1 MAYLF
6 SLILLVIVAGLVVG
20 LLLQRRR
27 MLDLEDEAEAR
38 TREREA
44 VVRFLDEFGS
54 RLTHRIDLGEVLELI
69 VQFCREV
76 THADAGA
83 LFLRE
88 ADDREVLRA
97 RVVQGLFPPLHSTIS
112 EKMLS
117 RHKFIA
123 ELVKKETIRI
133 GEGIIGEVAVK
144 GESLLLP
151 DAKADPRLQAV
162 TSGPLRLDGMI
173 LAPLVVRGTVEGV
186 LVLVNKRDEDDPGA
200 TFTPQERDLVRALGD
215 QAAVTLDI
223 VRLNEELAEK
233 QRLEQELAVARDV
246 QQLLLPREMPNLP
259 EVAIAG
265 ISQPALEVGG
275 DYFDF
280 IEVDADHLGIVVADV
295 AGKGIP
301 GALVMAT
308 MRAALRAHA
317 PGKLSPREVLIA
329 VNAVLVRDTKDSTF
343 VSATYGILNRRT
355 GVLLFARAGHEP
367 TVCIATD
374 EPRVEMLD
382 PDGMVLGM
390 IEGEFFDR
398 IVDSEVDLTTAGA
411 VLLYTDGVSEAM
423 NGSGEEYGLDRFSE
437 VLKGCRGAVPG
448 AMIDTILDDIR
459 SFTAGIAQH
468 DDITLVVL
476 RWNASVRVNSTLPE
490 GQMAQ
495 PTFA

>member
-1 MAYLF
+1 MGYLIAF
-6 SLILLVIVAGLVVG
+6 ILLVVAGGLGVG
-20 LLLQRRR
+20 LFLQRRR

-38 TREREA
+38 SREREA

-88 ADDREVLRA
+88 PDDRNLLRA
-97 RVVQGLFPPLHSTIS
+97 RVVQGLFPPLHGTIS

-123 ELVKKETIRI
+123 ELVKKETTRI

-144 GESLLLP
+144 GESILVP
-151 DAKADPRLQAV
+151 DAKADPRLV
-162 TSGPLRLDGMI
+162 NVVSGPLPLEGMI
-173 LAPLVVRGTVEGV
+173 LAPLVVRGNVEGV
-186 LVLVNKRDEDDPGA
+186 LVLVNKRDEDEPGA

-246 QQLLLPREMPNLP
+246 QQLLLPREMPTLP

-317 PGKLSPREVLIA
+317 PGKLSPREVLVA
-329 VNAVLVRDTKDSTF
+329 VNTVLVRDTKDSTF
-343 VSATYGILNRRT
+343 VSATYGVLDRRN
-355 GVLLFARAGHEP
+355 GVLRFARAGHEP
-367 TVCIATD
+367 TVCVAAN
-374 EPRVEMLD
+374 EARVEMLD

-390 IEGEFFDR
+390 IEGECFDR
-398 IVDSEVDLTTAGA
+398 IVEQEVDLKTAGA

-423 NGSGEEYGLDRFSE
+423 NGTGEEYGLDRFAE
-437 VLKGCRGAVPG
+437 VLKGCRQAMPRT
-448 AMIDTILDDIR
+448 MIDTVLDDIR
-459 SFTAGIAQH
+459 HFTAGIAQH

-476 RWNASVRVNSTLPE
+476 RWNASVGSGTTAPAER
-490 GQMAQ
+490 MAQ